1 MGPRLAVLG
10 GALCTRETA
19 STQVRLALQ
28 FCLCFRIR
36 SREMKEKSSVVMG
49 RDLALPL
56 FFVLSPIFP
65 TTYHYF

>member
-1 MGPRLAVLG
+1 MGVLRLCFYYRVPKKERKGPCTEAEVIMGSRLAVFS

-36 SREMKEKSSVVMG
+36 SREVKK
-49 RDLALPL
+49 
-56 FFVLSPIFP
+56 
-65 TTYHYF
+65 